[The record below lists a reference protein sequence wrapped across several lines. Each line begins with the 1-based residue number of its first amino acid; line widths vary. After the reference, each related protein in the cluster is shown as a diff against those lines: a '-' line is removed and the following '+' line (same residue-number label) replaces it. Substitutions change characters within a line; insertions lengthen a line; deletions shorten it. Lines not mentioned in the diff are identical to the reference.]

1 MITAEAQGV
10 SESSLLELVRA
21 LEPQIHAATDFLER
35 ECCLPEQLFEA
46 LRKTGLFRVSWWK
59 SYGGLELDPLTQMDI
74 FEELSRING
83 SVGWIGT
90 FGGLTGL
97 MAAMLEPAAI
107 SDLFPSH
114 DHTAAGQYAPMGRAE
129 KVPGGFK
136 VTGRWSFGSGC
147 RHAHAMHSG
156 CVVFENGSPRI
167 VNGQPELRQM
177 SFLKEKCEILPD
189 SWDTVGMRGTGSY
202 DYTFKELFVP
212 YEHSFSYFDPP
223 RRDAPLYAFPALFLF
238 SHLPVPLGIARG
250 SIDTFIALSAEK
262 RLSPGGRFLREDSG
276 VQETVAE
283 AGAALSA
290 ARSYAYD
297 VLEDFW
303 ETACRGDEL
312 SRRQRALFRIALIY
326 VTRVC
331 KDVVA
336 SMFDAAAS
344 SSIRH
349 GNPLDI
355 QMRDMLTLAQHR
367 VVQSKSYRPG
377 GRILLGLETKDPFF

>member
-1 MITAEAQGV
+1 MKAEAPVDSQ
-10 SESSLLELVRA
+10 SSLLDSVRA
-21 LEPQIHAATDFLER
+21 LEPQIRAAEDFLER
-35 ECCLPEQLFEA
+35 ECRLPEPLFEA

-59 SYGGLELDPLTQMDI
+59 SYGGLELDPLTQMDVL
-74 FEELSRING
+74 EELSRVNG

-97 MAAMLEPAAI
+97 IAAMLEPAAI
-107 SDLFPSH
+107 PDFFPSA

-147 RHAHAMHSG
+147 HHAHAMHSG
-156 CVVFENGSPRI
+156 CVVFENGSPRL
-167 VNGQPELRQM
+167 VNGQPEIRQM
-177 SFLKEKCEILPD
+177 TFLKEKCEILAD
-189 SWDTVGMRGTGSY
+189 SWNTIGMRGTGSY
-202 DYTFKELFVP
+202 DYSVKDLFVP
-212 YEHSFSYFDPP
+212 YEHSFSYFDPA
-223 RRDAPLYAFPALFLF
+223 RRDAPLYAFPGLFLF

-250 SIDTFIALSAEK
+250 AIESFIGLSSAK
-262 RLSPGGRFLREDSG
+262 RLAPGGRFLREDSG

-283 AGAALSA
+283 AEAALSA
-290 ARSYAYD
+290 ARCYAYD
-297 VLEDFW
+297 VVGDIW
-303 ETACRGDEL
+303 ETVCRGSEL
-312 SRRQRALFRIALIY
+312 SRRQRAVFRIALIY
-326 VTRVC
+326 VTHVC

-336 SMFDAAAS
+336 SIFDAAAS

-377 GRILLGLETKDPFF
+377 GRILLGLETNDPFF

>member
-1 MITAEAQGV
+1 
-10 SESSLLELVRA
+10 VRA
-21 LEPQIHAATDFLER
+21 LEPQIRAAEDFLER
-35 ECCLPEQLFEA
+35 ECCLPEPLFEA

-59 SYGGLELDPLTQMDI
+59 SYGGLELDPLTQMDV
-74 FEELSRING
+74 FEGLSHING

-97 MAAMLEPAAI
+97 IAAMLDPAAI
-107 SDLFPSH
+107 SDFFPSP
-114 DHTAAGQYAPMGRAE
+114 DLTAAGQYAPMGRAE

-156 CVVFENGSPRI
+156 CVVFENGSPRL
-167 VNGQPELRQM
+167 VNGQPEIRQM
-177 SFLKEKCEILPD
+177 TFLREKCEILPD
-189 SWDTVGMRGTGSY
+189 SWDTIGMRGTGSY
-202 DYTFKELFVP
+202 DYTVKDLFVP

-223 RRDAPLYAFPALFLF
+223 RRDAPLYAFPGLFLF
-238 SHLPVPLGIARG
+238 SHLPIPLGIARG
-250 SIDTFIALSAEK
+250 AIDTFIGLSAEK
-262 RLSPGGRFLREDSG
+262 RLAPGGRFLREDSG
-276 VQETVAE
+276 VQETLAE
-283 AGAALSA
+283 AEAALSA
-290 ARSYAYD
+290 ARCYAYD
-297 VLEDFW
+297 VVGDIW
-303 ETACRGDEL
+303 ETVCRRGDL
-312 SRRQRALFRIALIY
+312 SRRQRAVFRIALIY
-326 VTRVC
+326 VTSVC
-331 KDVVA
+331 KDVVT

-377 GRILLGLETKDPFF
+377 GRILLGLETNDPFF

>member
-1 MITAEAQGV
+1 LITGEAERG
-10 SESSLLELVRA
+10 SETLLLERVRA
-21 LEPQIHAATDFLER
+21 LEPQIQAATDFLEK
-35 ECCLPEQLFEA
+35 ECYLPDNLFEG
-46 LRKTGLFRVSWWK
+46 LRKTGMFRVSWWK
-59 SYGGLELDPLTQMDI
+59 SFGGLELDPLTQLDV
-74 FEELSRING
+74 FEELSRFNG

-97 MAAMLEPAAI
+97 IAAMLEPAAVP
-107 SDLFPSH
+107 DLFPSP

-147 RHAHAMHSG
+147 RHAHVIHSG

-167 VNGQPELRQM
+167 VNGQPEIRQVA
-177 SFLKEKCEILPD
+177 FLKEKCELLPD
-189 SWDTVGMRGTGSY
+189 SWNTIGMRGTGSY
-202 DYTFKELFVP
+202 DYTVNDLFVP
-212 YEHSFSYFDPP
+212 YEHSFSYFAPP
-223 RRDAPLYAFPALFLF
+223 RREEPLYAFPALFLY
-238 SHLPVPLGIARG
+238 SHLPVPLGIARS
-250 SIDTFIALSAEK
+250 SIETFIALSAEK
-262 RLSPGGRFLREDSG
+262 RLSPSGRFLREDSG
-276 VQETVAE
+276 VQEMVAE
-283 AGAALSA
+283 AEAALSA
-290 ARSYAYD
+290 ARSYAHE

-303 ETACRGDEL
+303 ETARRGDEL
-312 SRRQRALFRIALIY
+312 TRRQRAIFRIALVY

-355 QMRDMLTLAQHR
+355 QMRDMLTLSQHR
-367 VVQSKSYRPG
+367 VVQSKTYKPG
-377 GRILLGLETKDPFF
+377 GRILLGLETNDPFF